1 MLDTARI
8 LLYNEQ
14 YQSSQEGRAMAEA
27 KKITNCDMCANY
39 EYNEETG
46 FYECLVSLD
55 EDEMVQFLSGNFRG
69 CPYYSPEEE
78 YSIVRKQN

>member
-1 MLDTARI
+1 
-8 LLYNEQ
+8 
-14 YQSSQEGRAMAEA
+14 MADSR
-27 KKITNCDMCANY
+27 KITNCEMCANY

-55 EDEMVQFLSGNFRG
+55 EDEMVQFLSGSFRA

-78 YSIVRKQN
+78 YRIVRKQN